1 MAKVRRTNSPA
12 ITDGEQKI
20 AGMKSI
26 DAALDLGN
34 DVTVKAGE
42 KLLNDSRKLLED
54 YNASLAAA
62 DGLLTAFEQ
71 KEKELQK
78 FNAKVLP
85 AGGLKYGKDSAEYEK
100 LGGVRES
107 ERKKPV
113 RKPKNPLV

>member
-1 MAKVRRTNSPA
+1 MAKVRKTSSSA
-12 ITDGEQKI
+12 ITDGEQRI

-34 DVTVKAGE
+34 NVTVANGE
-42 KLLNDSRKLLED
+42 QLLADARKLLED
-54 YNASLAAA
+54 YNASLAVS
-62 DGLLTAFEQ
+62 DGLLTAFQQ
-71 KEKELQK
+71 KESELQK

-113 RKPKNPLV
+113 RKTKNG

>member
-1 MAKVRRTNSPA
+1 MAKVRKTNSPA
-12 ITDGEQKI
+12 ISEGEQRI

-26 DAALDLGN
+26 ESALDLGN
-34 DVTVKAGE
+34 DVTVKIGE
-42 KLLNDSRKLLED
+42 KLLGDARQMLED
-54 YNASLAAA
+54 YNASLAVA

-78 FNAKVLP
+78 FNARVLP

-100 LGGVRES
+100 LGGRRES

-113 RKPKNPLV
+113 RKAKPVQP

>member
-1 MAKVRRTNSPA
+1 MAKVRKTNSAA
-12 ITDGEQKI
+12 ITDGEQRL

-26 DAALDLGN
+26 DPALDLGN
-34 DVTVKAGE
+34 GVTVANGE
-42 KLLNDSRKLLED
+42 ELLDAARKLLAD
-54 YNASLAAA
+54 YNASLAVS
-62 DGLLTAFEQ
+62 DGLLADFEL

-113 RKPKNPLV
+113 RKMKTE